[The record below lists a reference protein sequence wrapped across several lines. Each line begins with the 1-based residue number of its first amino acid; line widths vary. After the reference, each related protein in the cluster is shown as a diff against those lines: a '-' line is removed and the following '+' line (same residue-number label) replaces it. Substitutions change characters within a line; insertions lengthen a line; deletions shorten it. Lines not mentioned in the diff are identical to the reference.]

1 MRTRSGPSRCVR
13 QRRGRSFWGRMR
25 TELLNTRKW
34 RTRIELS
41 TKIFDWIEVFYN
53 RTRRHSSL
61 GMLAPVAY
69 EKLYAHN
76 TSAA

>member
-1 MRTRSGPSRCVR
+1 M
-13 QRRGRSFWGRMR
+13 
-25 TELLNTRKW
+25 
-34 RTRIELS
+34 ELS

-53 RTRRHSSL
+53 RTRRDSGL

-69 EKLYAHN
+69 EKLHADN